1 MKPAEINAADARE
14 DGDRMTY
21 KGIAKGKIIELEEA
35 LPYSEGQA
43 VSVSIAPLEEQP
55 QSGSPAAIRKVMHE
69 PPHLKWGDVDEM
81 ERAIAQGKLPVHQG
95 SVFDE

>member
-1 MKPAEINAADARE
+1 
-14 DGDRMTY
+14 MTY
-21 KGIAKGKIIELEEA
+21 TGIAKGRIIEFAED

-55 QSGSPAAIRKVMHE
+55 QTGSPAAIRKVMHE
-69 PPHLKWGDVDEM
+69 PPHLKWSDVDEL
-81 ERAIAQGKLPVHQG
+81 EHAIAQGQLPVQQA